1 MTGSLGSFL
10 KTSAKAA
17 RDFDVVSSADVLT
30 AAVYYIMKRHSVT
43 LIDDRSSH
51 TFSFCGKYGYFR
63 HTNALAY
70 VPSRPYNATGGLAS
84 GVGAACA

>member
-30 AAVYYIMKRHSVT
+30 AAVYYVLNIQS
-43 LIDDRSSH
+43 
-51 TFSFCGKYGYFR
+51 
-63 HTNALAY
+63 
-70 VPSRPYNATGGLAS
+70 P
-84 GVGAACA
+84 

>member
-10 KTSAKAA
+10 KTSAKAE

-30 AAVYYIMKRHSVT
+30 AAVYYILKKNSVT
-43 LIDDRSSH
+43 LIGDRSSQA
-51 TFSFCGKYGYFR
+51 FGFCEKYGYFT

-84 GVGAACA
+84 